1 MIIRFKTSI
10 LMSSL
15 CDYCDAYIL
24 VKRTIKKKQLR
35 FKQIML
41 LIKIFK
47 NCASFNNCINRI
59 ISRQVD
65 NGS

>member
-24 VKRTIKKKQLR
+24 AKRTIKKKAAQV
-35 FKQIML
+35 QANNAAN
-41 LIKIFK
+41 K
-47 NCASFNNCINRI
+47 NI
-59 ISRQVD
+59 
-65 NGS
+65 